1 MYRKPDTRQLS
12 FKDFIL
18 PFGGHLDGD
27 NRWVQLSQIIP
38 WQQFETQYA
47 DLFPSLTGNPARPF
61 RMALGA
67 LLIKERM
74 NISDRETVLQ
84 IQENPYL
91 QFFIGIERFEKDP
104 PFDASMMTHFRKRIT
119 NDMLQEINEQITR
132 AYMTREPGD
141 DDHGGHDHDA
151 SCEEAPDTQES
162 ESNRGKL
169 LLDATCT
176 PADIT
181 FPTDLGLVNKAREK
195 TESIIDVLFEP
206 IQGTMKKPRNYRNR
220 ARKEFLV
227 VSKMRRKSK
236 KLIRK
241 TLRRQLGYVERNLKS
256 IERLITQDGV
266 SLSLLTRKQYR
277 DLLVVSEVIR
287 QQRLMFDTRT
297 HQVSGRIVSI
307 SQPHVR
313 PIVRGKAHANV
324 EFGAKVTIS
333 VVDGFLYQEKIS
345 WDAYHEGKD
354 LIEQVQAYH
363 GRFGYYPEA
372 VLADK
377 IYQNREN
384 RKFCSSHGIR
394 LSGPPLGRPPK
405 DRDRYAEQ
413 KRQQRQDE
421 IDRIPVEGKFGNAK
435 RRYSLDRIMAKRQ
448 DTSETTI
455 ALVFLLMNLEK
466 IRATGLFVLTWIL
479 VVIVGLRRWITQRR
493 SMPPQSVL
501 IGV

>member
-1 MYRKPDTRQLS
+1 MYRKPDTKQLS

-18 PFGGHLDGD
+18 PFGGHLDGG
-27 NRWVQLSQIIP
+27 NRWVKLSQIIP
-38 WQQFETQYA
+38 WERFETQYA

-91 QFFIGIERFEKDP
+91 QFFIGKERFEKDP

-119 NDMLQEINEQITR
+119 NDMLQEINEEITKAFR
-132 AYMTREPGD
+132 TSEPGK
-141 DDHGGHDHDA
+141 DDHDDHNQSECCDKTADRQGH
-151 SCEEAPDTQES
+151 EI
-162 ESNRGKL
+162 NRGKL

-176 PADIT
+176 PADLT

-195 TESIIDVLFEP
+195 TERIIDVLFAAL
-206 IQGTMKKPRNYRNR
+206 QGTMKKPRTYRNR

-227 VSKMRRKSK
+227 VSKMRRKGK

-256 IERLITQDGV
+256 IEQLITHEGV

-287 QQRLMFDTRT
+287 QQRMMFDNRN

-313 PIVRGKAHANV
+313 PIVRGKARSDV

-363 GRFGYYPEA
+363 ERFGHYPEA

-377 IYQNREN
+377 IYQTREN

-394 LSGPPLGRPPK
+394 ISGPPLGRPPK
-405 DRDRYAEQ
+405 DRSRYAEQ

-435 RRYSLDRIMAKRQ
+435 RRYSLNRIMAKRQ

-466 IRATGLFVLTWIL
+466 IRVTGLFVLNWIL
-479 VVIVGLRRWITQRR
+479 AVVADIRRWIIQRR
-493 SMPPQSVL
+493 SISSHTIL